1 MKLSPAAELA
11 IRGVVVLAESYGE
24 GPVTLKAICDG
35 RDLPQQYL
43 VKLFSLLAKADI
55 ITAVRGKRGGYVL
68 SREPDS
74 ISLLEVVEAV
84 EGPLALNLCQHTP
97 PRCNQNGCPMRT
109 MWADLQSMFREKLQR
124 VKIDECMAA
133 GTGVK

>member
-11 IRGVVVLAESYGE
+11 IRGVVVLAENYGE
-24 GPVTLKAICDG
+24 GPVTLKTICQG
-35 RDLPQQYL
+35 RDLPKQYL

-97 PRCNQNGCPMRT
+97 PRCNQKGCPMRT
-109 MWADLQSMFREKLQR
+109 MWADLQSMFRQKLQG
-124 VKIDECMAA
+124 VKINECTAA
-133 GTGVK
+133 CAGAK